1 MLPDRV
7 SNPGPLTY
15 ECPTDCATRPGEYI
29 RVVALFVLQKLDLKM
44 MSDVLRTSE
53 RQLFWELIYGH

>member
-15 ECPTDCATRPGEYI
+15 ESGALPIAPTGPANSTRNWLSTQGANSLLLELPLIRREAKKENS
-29 RVVALFVLQKLDLKM
+29 RVV
-44 MSDVLRTSE
+44 S
-53 RQLFWELIYGH
+53 H